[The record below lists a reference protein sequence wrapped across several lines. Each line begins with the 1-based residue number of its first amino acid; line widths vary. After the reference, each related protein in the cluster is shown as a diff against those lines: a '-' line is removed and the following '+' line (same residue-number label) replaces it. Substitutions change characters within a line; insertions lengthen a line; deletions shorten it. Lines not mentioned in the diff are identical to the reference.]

1 MHNLQN
7 RKVRKVTVHHMTE
20 IFQLIHLKVLAKLYI
35 LMTTGQMQKE
45 TERKHF
51 TGSRQSL
58 KHTAS

>member
-7 RKVRKVTVHHMTE
+7 RKARKVTVHHMTE

-45 TERKHF
+45 TE
-51 TGSRQSL
+51 
-58 KHTAS
+58 

>member
-45 TERKHF
+45 AE
-51 TGSRQSL
+51 
-58 KHTAS
+58 